1 MQTTAPTQK
10 KSFHRQQGLSVVE
23 LLIASTLSL
32 LLLLGVSQIVIS
44 NKETFGVNES
54 LGYIM
59 ENGRFSLGFI
69 ANSIRMAGHTESDVN
84 APRHFPAPDCNIP
97 TTSDAACN
105 AAGTGNAADRLAVQ
119 YWPVTGTSGTATDC
133 TGNDVTNQQIT
144 EVFTIEP
151 ADAANGNPYPSLAC
165 RAYSHTNSA
174 WTGTTQRLVDGIDN
188 LQLLYGV
195 DTNNNG
201 SINQYVSADRV
212 NTNAWDNVRAVRIAL
227 LASAMASTDN
237 PQQQFLLLDAPTIT
251 TNDGITRQLFTT
263 TVTVKN

>member
-1 MQTTAPTQK
+1 MQTTVIPQK
-10 KSFHRQQGLSVVE
+10 RLLHHQQGLSVIE

-44 NKETFGVNES
+44 NKETFSVNES

-105 AAGTGNAADRLAVQ
+105 AAGTGNTADRLAVQ
-119 YWPVTGTSGTATDC
+119 YWPVAGTSGTATDC
-133 TGNDVTNQQIT
+133 IGNDVTGQQIT

-151 ADAANGNPYPSLAC
+151 ADAPNGNPYPSLAC

-195 DTNNNG
+195 DTDSNG

-212 NTNAWDNVRAVRIAL
+212 NANAWDNVRAVRIAL
-227 LASAMASTDN
+227 LASAMTSTDN

-251 TNDGITRQLFTT
+251 TSDGITRQLFTT